1 MLIHFTSLKFSWPV
15 ATFPNVGGPL
25 RLPAEASRL
34 RLDLTAVCER
44 TAVRFL
50 NTELC
55 EWTRRRKPFLHC
67 VCLWAEL
74 FPHWTCDNRAC
85 KSPLFFSF
93 FLLPDGSSK
102 HASLFGNTD
111 GDIIGNHWFCL
122 MATSKH
128 SKCTPLWIPQ
138 TSQWC
143 LPTYSVGALPAPL

>member
-44 TAVRFL
+44 SAVRFL

-85 KSPLFFSF
+85 KSPLFFLF
-93 FLLPDGSSK
+93 FYYRMARLNMQACLKTRMGILLVTIGFVWWQLLNTPSAPPSGYLK
-102 HASLFGNTD
+102 HPSD
-111 GDIIGNHWFCL
+111 VY
-122 MATSKH
+122 
-128 SKCTPLWIPQ
+128 P
-138 TSQWC
+138 
-143 LPTYSVGALPAPL
+143 PTA